1 MIIAE
6 TMNNEKIAREIA
18 KENSEDYSVEDIY
31 GHVYEKTSE
40 PECYQSAMEMAKRKD
55 DYYKNILDD
64 NDKRMRR
71 IADCNIAYSKLYC
84 DANEEMVY
92 MAQKLECAWK
102 LFERHATYKDPSTG
116 ETICIMTKDQ
126 FMDQIK
132 ELWEKD

>member
-1 MIIAE
+1 MTNEEKALE
-6 TMNNEKIAREIA
+6 LSGMNPMYMDPKKRMKYKCSFGNLAPE
-18 KENSEDYSVEDIY
+18 VE
-31 GHVYEKTSE
+31 VYETCLK
-40 PECYQSAMEMAKRKD
+40 MAEWKD

-84 DANEEMVY
+84 DANEESVY
-92 MAQKLECAWK
+92 MAQKLGCAWK

-132 ELWEKD
+132 ELWEKDSF